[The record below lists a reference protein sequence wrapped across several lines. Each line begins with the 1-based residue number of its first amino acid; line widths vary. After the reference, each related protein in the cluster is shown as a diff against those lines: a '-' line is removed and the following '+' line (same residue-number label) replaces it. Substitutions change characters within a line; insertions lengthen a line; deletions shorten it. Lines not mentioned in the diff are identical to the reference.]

1 MLSALRSVCLAVLGG
16 TLLFGNPA
24 RSAQPAPTA
33 APVIATIKAHP
44 ALWIV
49 HSSVGSAYL
58 FGSIHILPPNIDWRS
73 QPVEQALAA
82 SDVFVFEA
90 PLGDAGK
97 EQAAA
102 FIQANGTLPPELAL
116 PALLDQTA
124 REDYRA
130 AVQLTHVQ
138 PDRLTHLR
146 PWLAALVMEGQLA
159 AAMHYSP
166 DSGVDRQV
174 WAYAKAQNK
183 SVETLETV
191 DEQLRL
197 LMPKDQKLEVAEFDA
212 SMKELNTAG
221 NEVGALVDAWKDGR
235 MNVVARLMNDGLKK
249 TPGAMKLLI
258 DDRNGRW
265 ITRISAMLAQHRTYF
280 ITVGAGHIAGP
291 RGLPA
296 LLAARGYQVE
306 QIAPR

>member
-1 MLSALRSVCLAVLGG
+1 MLSG
-16 TLLFGNPA
+16 A
-24 RSAQPAPTA
+24 RSILMAVIAGALLLTGPAFSEQPA
-33 APVIATIKAHP
+33 APPPVMATIKTHP
-44 ALWIV
+44 ALWLV
-49 HSSVGSAYL
+49 HSPTGSAYL

-73 QPVEQALAA
+73 QPVLQALAA
-82 SDVFVFEA
+82 SDIFVFEA
-90 PLGDAGK
+90 PLGDSGK
-97 EQAAA
+97 EQTQA
-102 FIQANGTLPPELAL
+102 FVRANGVLPADLAL
-116 PALLDQTA
+116 PSLLDDNA
-124 REDYRA
+124 RHDYRDA
-130 AVQLTHVQ
+130 IALTHVPPEQ
-138 PDRLTHLR
+138 LVHLR
-146 PWLAALVMEGQLA
+146 PWLAALVMEGHLA
-159 AAMHYSP
+159 ESMHYSS

-183 SVETLETV
+183 SVEAFETI

-212 SMKELNTAG
+212 SMKELGTDA
-221 NEVGALVDAWKDGR
+221 NEVGELLDAWKTGR
-235 MNVVARLMNDGLKK
+235 MNKVASLMNSGLKS

-265 ITRISAMLAQHRTYF
+265 VTKISAMLAQHHTYF

-296 LLAARGYQVE
+296 LLAARGYSVE

>member
-1 MLSALRSVCLAVLGG
+1 MLVLGS
-16 TLLFGNPA
+16 PA
-24 RSAQPAPTA
+24 RSAQAA
-33 APVIATIKAHP
+33 APVMATIKAHP

-49 HSSVGSAYL
+49 HSAAGSAYL

-90 PLGDAGK
+90 PLGDSGK

-102 FIQANGTLPPELAL
+102 FIQANGTLPAEVAL
-116 PALLDQTA
+116 PSMLDDSA
-124 REDYRA
+124 RSDYRA
-130 AVQLTHVQ
+130 AIELTHV
-138 PDRLTHLR
+138 PPERLTHLR

-159 AAMHYSP
+159 QTMHYSS

-174 WAYAKAQNK
+174 WTYATTQKK
-183 SVETLETV
+183 PVETFETV
-191 DEQLRL
+191 EEQLRL
-197 LMPKDQKLEVAEFDA
+197 LMPKDRKLEIEEFDA
-212 SMKELNTAG
+212 SLKELNTDA

-235 MNVVARLMNDGLKK
+235 MNEVAHLMNAGLKSS
-249 TPGAMKLLI
+249 PGAMKLLI

-265 ITRISAMLAQHRTYF
+265 ITRISAMLTQHRTYF

>member
-1 MLSALRSVCLAVLGG
+1 MLVLGS
-16 TLLFGNPA
+16 PA
-24 RSAQPAPTA
+24 RSAQAA
-33 APVIATIKAHP
+33 APVMATIKAHP

-49 HSSVGSAYL
+49 HSAAGSAYL

-90 PLGDAGK
+90 PLGDSGK

-102 FIQANGTLPPELAL
+102 FIQANGTLPAEVAL
-116 PALLDQTA
+116 PSMLDDSA
-124 REDYRA
+124 RSDYRA
-130 AVQLTHVQ
+130 AIELTHV
-138 PDRLTHLR
+138 PPERLTHLR

-159 AAMHYSP
+159 HTMHYSS

-174 WAYAKAQNK
+174 WAYATTQKK
-183 SVETLETV
+183 PVETFETV

-197 LMPKDQKLEVAEFDA
+197 LMPKDRKLEIEEFDA
-212 SMKELNTAG
+212 SLKELNTDA
-221 NEVGALVDAWKDGR
+221 NEVGELVDAWKDGR
-235 MNVVARLMNDGLKK
+235 MNQVAHLMNAGLKNS
-249 TPGAMKLLI
+249 PGAMKLLI
-258 DDRNGRW
+258 DDRNARW
-265 ITRISAMLAQHRTYF
+265 ITRISAMLTQRRTYF

-296 LLAARGYQVE
+296 LLAARGYRVE